1 MKEKEFNTEEYKEY
15 ISSNPGTGYLNI
27 RAYAANSA
35 IPIEGLDVKVY
46 KVIDDER
53 VVFYEGKTN
62 NSGIISQIELPAPLI
77 NSNDEIAPS
86 FQEYTVEA
94 TYNGNKLSFITR
106 IFNGIQVL
114 QNINVVP
121 NIRLDGSMY
130 GS

>member
-1 MKEKEFNTEEYKEY
+1 MKEKEFNASLYKEY
-15 ISSNPGTGYLNI
+15 LDNNPGTGYLNI

-46 KVIDDER
+46 KVIDNER

-62 NSGIISQIELPAPLI
+62 NSGIISQIELPTPLI
-77 NSNDEIAPS
+77 NTNDEVAPS
-86 FQEYTVEA
+86 FQEYIVEA
-94 TYNGNKLSFITR
+94 TYNDNKLSFITR

-121 NIRLDGSMY
+121 NMRLDGSMY